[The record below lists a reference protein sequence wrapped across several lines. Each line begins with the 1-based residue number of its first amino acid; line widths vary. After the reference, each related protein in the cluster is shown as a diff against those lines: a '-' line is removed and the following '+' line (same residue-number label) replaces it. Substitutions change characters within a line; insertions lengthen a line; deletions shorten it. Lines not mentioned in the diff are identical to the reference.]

1 MVTIYF
7 YTLHCLLVLR
17 YSWDKR
23 YEEDLPSGVDDE
35 EEVKRIRNGKY
46 IPPRRVVHLG

>member
-1 MVTIYF
+1 ML
-7 YTLHCLLVLR
+7 TLHYFLLVR

-46 IPPRRVVHLG
+46 FPPRRVVHLGQFLEE

>member
-7 YTLHCLLVLR
+7 YTVLHCLLVLR

-23 YEEDLPSGVDDE
+23 YEEDLPSGVE